1 MKQTLTLTCKL
12 QPVLEQAP
20 KIEVTLQAFADACN
34 WANEQVPSKITS
46 KRTIQT
52 EVYHDLRARF
62 GLSANLAVR
71 ACARLGANRKAA
83 KAKGQKVKA
92 FKPTSVD
99 YDARIFAYRE
109 KDNTVSLT
117 LIDGREHIPLQLG
130 NYQLGKL
137 KGRKPTAATLC
148 KHQDGQYYIHIQ
160 LSDERPDPAQHSN
173 VIGADFG
180 RRDIAHTSE
189 GDSWSGEQ
197 IQQVRDR
204 FARTR
209 ASLQSKG
216 TRSAKRC
223 LKRLSGR
230 EKRFQ
235 AWLNH
240 NISRKIINRA
250 MQTNSAVAIE
260 DLTGIRERT
269 NQKPRNKAE
278 RRRSNSWAFYQLRQ
292 FLAYKAIKDGVNLVL
307 VNPAYTSQ
315 TCHNCLHIG
324 VRTTKKFKCGH
335 CGWHGD
341 ADLNGSLVIKLLGQS
356 VTLPEVSALACS
368 ISKSDAKPAFYASA

>member
-12 QPVLEQAP
+12 QPTQVQVQ
-20 KIEVTLQAFADACN
+20 KIEQTLQAFADACN
-34 WANEQVPSKITS
+34 WTNEQVGGRVTS
-46 KRTIQT
+46 KRTIQAQA
-52 EVYHDLRARF
+52 YHDLRARF

-71 ACARLGANRKAA
+71 ACARVGANRKTAQA
-83 KAKGQKVKA
+83 KKRKVKA

-117 LIDGREHIPLQLG
+117 LIDGREHIPLKLG
-130 NYQLGKL
+130 NYQIGKL
-137 KGRKPTAATLC
+137 KDRKPTAATLC
-148 KHQDGQYYIHIQ
+148 KHRDGQYYIHIQ
-160 LSDERPDPAQHSN
+160 LGDERPDSTQHTN
-173 VIGADFG
+173 VIGVDFG

-197 IQQVRDR
+197 IQQVRDK
-204 FARTR
+204 FARVR

-216 TRSAKRC
+216 TKSAKRC

-230 EKRFQ
+230 ERSFQ
-235 AWLNH
+235 AWVNH
-240 NISRKIINRA
+240 NISRAIINRA
-250 MQTNSAVAIE
+250 KQTNSAIAIE

-269 NQKPRNKAE
+269 NTQPRNKTE
-278 RRRSNSWAFYQLRQ
+278 HRRSNSWAFYQLRQ
-292 FLAYKAIKDGVNLVL
+292 FLSYKAVMEGVSLIA

-315 TCHNCLHIG
+315 TCHSCLHIG
-324 VRTTKKFKCGH
+324 LRTAKQFKCGG

-341 ADLNGSLVIKLLGQS
+341 ADLNGSLVIQLLGAS
-356 VTLPEVSALACS
+356 VSVPESSYLALPLGA
-368 ISKSDAKPAFYASA
+368 